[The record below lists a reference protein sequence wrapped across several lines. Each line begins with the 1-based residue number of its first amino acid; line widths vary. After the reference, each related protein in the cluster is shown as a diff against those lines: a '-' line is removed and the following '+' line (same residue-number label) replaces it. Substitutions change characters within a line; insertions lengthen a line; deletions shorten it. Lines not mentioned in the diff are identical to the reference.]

1 MVNILLYTSLVF
13 IGLAII
19 LAVVRFI
26 KGNTTI
32 DRIISFDVLTIIS
45 IALIAMISYMSG
57 RIIYLDVAL
66 VYGLLSFL
74 SVIII
79 ARYFEKGL

>member
-13 IGLAII
+13 IGLAIV